1 MYCDLQIICVIEMV
15 SPGFLCLFQHLKE
28 SIFFDVFQPHRDFS
42 PAKHVDPVALGGVCS
57 PLKPPVEASQRVYGS
72 NPEKKKGFPGVKEL
86 AELAVCPSIWKNHEF
101 GTRRNILNTGIFM

>member
-1 MYCDLQIICVIEMV
+1 MV

-72 NPEKKKGFPGVKEL
+72 NPGKKKVFPE
-86 AELAVCPSIWKNHEF
+86 
-101 GTRRNILNTGIFM
+101 